1 MAAAPQTGTCTFVG
15 QSGAYYSVDMYISD
29 VVGGLTNW
37 DSGAGA
43 SATSETF
50 WTAPENVTLV
60 DFSIITGLTDTF
72 TLRLTANG
80 RNLQSL
86 IRHANHLNTLPFR
99 TVLNTGFAAQ
109 TRVAMIQA

>member
-1 MAAAPQTGTCTFVG
+1 MAAAPKTGTCTFQG
-15 QSGAYYSVDMYISD
+15 ISGALYAIDMYVSD

-37 DSGAGA
+37 DSGSGA

-50 WTAPENVTLV
+50 WTAPERVTLI
-60 DFSIITGLTDTF
+60 DFSIVTGLTDTV

-86 IRHANHLNTLPFR
+86 IRHANHLNTLNSRPP
-99 TVLNTGFAAQ
+99 LNTGFEAQ